1 MNLKYSAWADILG
14 LRPRPAAKQ
23 AKPEVGDVFVWQ
35 GETGPVEYAQIIGVY
50 VEAAHIEHIRFR
62 LVYGY
67 QDKTAEMGE
76 RPLAAELFH
85 KRFNRRLETANTEA
99 AAE

>member
-14 LRPRPAAKQ
+14 LRPRHATKPAQPA
-23 AKPEVGDVFVWQ
+23 VGDVFVWK
-35 GETGPVEYAQIIGVY
+35 GETGPIEYAQVIGVY
-50 VEAAHIEHIRFR
+50 EEAAQIEHIRFR

-76 RPLAAELFH
+76 RTLAAELFH
-85 KRFNRRLETANTEA
+85 KRFTRRLEPT

>member
-1 MNLKYSAWADILG
+1 MNLKYSTWADILG
-14 LRPRPAAKQ
+14 LRPRPTASNV
-23 AKPEVGDVFVWQ
+23 KPAVGDVYVWQ

-76 RPLAAELFH
+76 RTLAAELFH
-85 KRFNRRLETANTEA
+85 KRFARRLDSGGSEA

>member
-14 LRPRPAAKQ
+14 LRPRHATKHVQPAI
-23 AKPEVGDVFVWQ
+23 GDVFIWK
-35 GETGPVEYAQIIGVY
+35 GETGPIEYAEVIGVY
-50 VEAAHIEHIRFR
+50 EEAAQIEHIRFR

-76 RPLAAELFH
+76 RTLAAELFH
-85 KRFNRRLETANTEA
+85 KRFTRRLEAT

>member
-1 MNLKYSAWADILG
+1 MNLKYSVWADILG
-14 LRPRPAAKQ
+14 LRPRPAAKRK
-23 AKPEVGDVFVWQ
+23 KPAVGEVFVWK
-35 GETGPVEYAQIIGVY
+35 GETGPIEYAQIIGVY
-50 VEAAHIEHIRFR
+50 EEAAEIEHIRFR

-76 RPLAAELFH
+76 RTLAAELFY
-85 KRFNRRLETANTEA
+85 KRFTRRLETPTAEA

>member
-14 LRPRPAAKQ
+14 LRPRPTSNQ
-23 AKPEVGDVFVWQ
+23 TRPEVGDVFVCRV
-35 GETGPVEYAQIIGVY
+35 EHGPIEYAQVIGVY
-50 VEAAHIEHIRFR
+50 EEAAQIEHIRFR

-76 RPLAAELFH
+76 RTLAAELFH
-85 KRFNRRLETANTEA
+85 KRFTRRFETAD
-99 AAE
+99 AE

>member
-1 MNLKYSAWADILG
+1 MNLKYLAWADILG
-14 LRPRPAAKQ
+14 FRPRPSAKRVR
-23 AKPEVGDVFVWQ
+23 PDVGDVFVLK
-35 GETGPVEYAQIIGVY
+35 GETGPIEYAQVIGVY
-50 VEAAHIEHIRFR
+50 EEAAQIEHIRFR

-76 RPLAAELFH
+76 RTLAAELFY
-85 KRFNRRLETANTEA
+85 KRFTRRLEPTKTEQ